1 MNKKKNKLSEE
12 VVIELNEVLVQKEK
26 PPVISPSTQQ
36 SNYQPPQVVNIS
48 SNKNPSL
55 QSVLAPSQISNPIKS
70 GQTNSSFNR
79 NSPQQPNSQ
88 TSIIQQF
95 NNTKQSKQ
103 SQQSNTLIDQPF
115 IPLEFDAQFSNS
127 TNKEPKNI
135 DITLA
140 QLRTLPS
147 YTGPVKM

>member
-1 MNKKKNKLSEE
+1 MPADMNKKKNKLSEE

-26 PPVISPSTQQ
+26 PPVILPNTQQ

-55 QSVLAPSQISNPIKS
+55 QSVSAPSQISNPIKSGQTNPIKS

-79 NSPQQPNSQ
+79 NSQQPNSQ

-115 IPLEFDAQFSNS
+115 IPLEFDS
-127 TNKEPKNI
+127 
-135 DITLA
+135 
-140 QLRTLPS
+140 
-147 YTGPVKM
+147 